1 MDFSI
6 GFHLG
11 TQSRVQTG
19 PLTKMQAV
27 GALVIVLVVTSVFQG
42 FLYWWPL
49 WQMQQVRAS
58 ERVEAELVAAEPL
71 RNGVRLTLADPV
83 NGTEQPCTWSA
94 EQASESL
101 TVLNG
106 PERQV
111 PCRRLA
117 DGTLEPTVFDLAPWL
132 LRVGLALFL
141 TIFLGVFG
149 GVAAEAFA
157 WTRRHRLACACGLM
171 SLPLVSALAL
181 SVTVDCA
188 SVVLLHL
195 LLFPLPYAAAWRALG
210 PERGEAAPEHSLL
223 AWLRKTRRVAWVV
236 PVFGLAAAAAGLGCF
251 IGDGVRLTQAGRS
264 LREREC
270 VELTPCG
277 AWTTTSSSG
286 GRHGGGSTTTYHL
299 LSAYTVGQ
307 RTYFAHWTTGELF
320 SLSAEAND
328 RAQRNIRALRSGYK
342 RTGSVAAG
350 DPTDVLPCE
359 AGLEEHPLRGQMPAV
374 ADILLRLAGTVA
386 LLLGAGLLSAVCP
399 LPGQARVYRY
409 TQDKTLCLAAPQHA
423 AGYLCVALPALLLV
437 SFCHFVTLWRIGL
450 GIPVLQLLL
459 LLPLPVG
466 AGICAAIFRRKTRKA
481 TAIQYRALGPGA
493 WEVELLPHGQRLS
506 KVEADGRTLAIDRAG
521 TGTWR
526 FTVPPGARDLLVLT
540 GDKQVLVLRA
550 E

>member
-27 GALVIVLVVTSVFQG
+27 GALVIVLVVTSAFQS

-49 WQMQQVRAS
+49 WQMQQARAS

-210 PERGEAAPEHSLL
+210 PERGEAAPALSLL
-223 AWLRKTRRVAWVV
+223 AWLRGVRRLAWIGLVFALVAV
-236 PVFGLAAAAAGLGCF
+236 AAGLGCF

-264 LREREC
+264 LRERER

-277 AWTTTSSSG
+277 AWTTTSHRG
-286 GRHGGGSTTTYHL
+286 GRGGGTTTSCHL
-299 LSAYTVGQ
+299 LAAYTVGQ
-307 RTYFAHWTTGELF
+307 RTYFAHWTTKEVF
-320 SLSAEAND
+320 SLSAEAID
-328 RAQRNIRALRSGYK
+328 RAHRNIRALRCGYK
-342 RTGSVAAG
+342 RSGSVAAG

-359 AGLEEHPLRGQMPAV
+359 AGLDEHPLRGKVPAI
-374 ADILLRLAGTVA
+374 ADYLLRLGGTLA

-409 TQDKTLCLAAPQHA
+409 KQDNTLCLAAPQQA

-466 AGICAAIFRRKTRKA
+466 AGICAAIFRRKARKA
-481 TAIQYRALGPGA
+481 TAIHCRALGPGA
-493 WEVELLPHGQRLS
+493 WEVELLPHGRRLS

-521 TGTWR
+521 AGTWR

-540 GDKQVLVLRA
+540 DDKQVLVLRA

>member
-1 MDFSI
+1 MMGFLI

-11 TQSRVQTG
+11 TQRRVQTG
-19 PLTKMQAV
+19 PLTKKQAV

-42 FLYWWPL
+42 LLYWWPL

-71 RNGVRLTLADPV
+71 KEGVRLTLADPV
-83 NGTEQPCTWSA
+83 SGTEQQCTWSA
-94 EQASESL
+94 EQASERL
-101 TVLNG
+101 QVLNG

-117 DGTLEPTVFDLAPWL
+117 DGTLEPMVFALAPWL

-141 TIFLGVFG
+141 TIFLGAFG
-149 GVAAEAFA
+149 GVSAEAFA

-181 SVTVDCA
+181 SVMVDSA

-195 LLFPLPYAAAWRALG
+195 LLFPLPYAAVWRALG

-223 AWLRKTRRVAWVV
+223 AWLRETRRVAWVV
-236 PVFGLAAAAAGLGCF
+236 PVFGLAAVAAGVGCF

-264 LREREC
+264 LRERER

-277 AWTTTSSSG
+277 AWTTTSSR
-286 GRHGGGSTTTYHL
+286 GRHGGGRTTTFHL
-299 LSAYTVGQ
+299 LAAYTVGQ
-307 RTYFAHWTTGELF
+307 RTYFAHWTTKEVF
-320 SLSAEAND
+320 SLSAEATD
-328 RAQRNIRALRSGYK
+328 RAHRNIRALRSGYK
-342 RTGSVAAG
+342 RSGSVAAG

-359 AGLEEHPLRGQMPAV
+359 AGPEEHPLRGQSPAV
-374 ADILLRLAGTVA
+374 ADYLLRLGGTLA
-386 LLLGAGLLSAVCP
+386 LLMGAGLLSAVCP

-409 TQDKTLCLAAPQHA
+409 KQDNTLCLAAPQQA

-437 SFCHFVTLWRIGL
+437 SCCHFVALWRVGL

-466 AGICAAIFRRKTRKA
+466 AGICAAIFRRKARKA
-481 TAIQYRALGPGA
+481 TTLHCRALGPGA
-493 WEVELLPHGQRLS
+493 WEVELLPHGRCLS
-506 KVEADGRTLAIDRAG
+506 KVEADGQALAIDRAG
-521 TGTWR
+521 VGTWR
-526 FTVPPGARDLLVLT
+526 FTVPPEARELLVLT
-540 GDKQVLVLRA
+540 GDKQVLVLRS

>member
-1 MDFSI
+1 MGFSI
-6 GFHLG
+6 RFHLG

-27 GALVIVLVVTSVFQG
+27 GALVMVLVVTSAFQG

-49 WQMQQVRAS
+49 WQMQQARAS

-83 NGTEQPCTWSA
+83 SGTEQQCTWSA
-94 EQASESL
+94 EQASGHL

-106 PERQV
+106 PERQIS
-111 PCRRLA
+111 CRRLA
-117 DGTLEPTVFDLAPWL
+117 DGTLEPMVFALAPWL
-132 LRVGLALFL
+132 MRVGLALFL
-141 TIFLGVFG
+141 TIFLGTFG
-149 GVAAEAFA
+149 GMAAEAFA

-181 SVTVDCA
+181 SVAVDAA
-188 SVVLLHL
+188 SVVLLQL

-210 PERGEAAPEHSLL
+210 PERGEAVPEHSLL
-223 AWLRKTRRVAWVV
+223 AWLQRTRRIAWVV
-236 PVFGLAAAAAGLGCF
+236 PVFGLAAVAAGVGCF
-251 IGDGVRLTQAGRS
+251 IGDGVRLTRASWS
-264 LREREC
+264 LRERER

-277 AWTTTSSSG
+277 AWTSTSSSG
-286 GRHGGGSTTTYHL
+286 GRHGGRSTIYHL

-307 RTYFAHWTTGELF
+307 RTYFAHWTTRETF
-320 SLSAEAND
+320 TLSAEAND
-328 RAQRNIRALRSGYK
+328 RAHRNIRALRSGYK
-342 RTGSVAAG
+342 RTGSVAVS

-359 AGLEEHPLRGQMPAV
+359 AGLEEHPLRGQVPAV
-374 ADILLRLAGTVA
+374 ADTFLRLAGTFA

-409 TQDKTLCLAAPQHA
+409 KQDNNLCLAAPQQA
-423 AGYLCVALPALLLV
+423 AGYLCVALPALLLI
-437 SFCHFVTLWRIGL
+437 SFCHFVTLWRVGL

-459 LLPLPVG
+459 LVPLPVG
-466 AGICAAIFRRKTRKA
+466 AAICAAIFRREARKA
-481 TAIQYRALGPGA
+481 TAIQCRALGPGA
-493 WEVELLPHGQRLS
+493 WEVELSPHGRRLS
-506 KVEADGRTLAIDRAG
+506 KVEVDGRTLAIDRAG
-521 TGTWR
+521 AGIWR
-526 FTVPPGARDLLVLT
+526 FTVPPGARELLVLT

>member
-6 GFHLG
+6 RFHLG
-11 TQSRVQTG
+11 TQCRVQTG
-19 PLTKMQAV
+19 PLTKTQAV
-27 GALVIVLVVTSVFQG
+27 EALVMVLVVTSVFQG

-49 WQMQQVRAS
+49 WQMQQARAS
-58 ERVEAELVAAEPL
+58 ERVEAELVAAVPL

-83 NGTEQPCTWSA
+83 SGTEQQCTWSA
-94 EQASESL
+94 EQASERAQ
-101 TVLNG
+101 VLNG

-117 DGTLEPTVFDLAPWL
+117 DGTLEPMVFALVPWL
-132 LRVGLALFL
+132 LRVGLALFF
-141 TIFLGVFG
+141 TIFLGAFG

-157 WTRRHRLACACGLM
+157 WTRRHRLACTCGLM

-181 SVTVDCA
+181 SVMVDSA

-210 PERGEAAPEHSLL
+210 PERGEAAPALSLL
-223 AWLRKTRRVAWVV
+223 AWLRGVRRLAWVGL
-236 PVFGLAAAAAGLGCF
+236 VFALVAVAAGLGCF
-251 IGDGVRLTQAGRS
+251 IGDGVRLTRASWS
-264 LREREC
+264 LRERER

-277 AWTTTSSSG
+277 AWTTTSSCG
-286 GRHGGGSTTTYHL
+286 GRHGGGRTTTYHL

-307 RTYFAHWTTGELF
+307 RTYFAHWTTGETF
-320 SLSAEAND
+320 TLSAEATD
-328 RAQRNIRALRSGYK
+328 RAHRNIRALRSGYK

-359 AGLEEHPLRGQMPAV
+359 AGLEEHPLRGKVPAI
-374 ADILLRLAGTVA
+374 ADYLLRLGGTLA
-386 LLLGAGLLSAVCP
+386 LLLGAGVLSAVCP

-409 TQDKTLCLAAPQHA
+409 TQDKTLCLAAPQQA
-423 AGYLCVALPALLLV
+423 AGYLCVVLPALLLV
-437 SFCHFVTLWRIGL
+437 SFCHFVTLWRVGL

-466 AGICAAIFRRKTRKA
+466 AIIFAVILRRKARKA
-481 TAIQYRALGPGA
+481 TAIHCRALGPGA
-493 WEVELLPHGQRLS
+493 WEVELLPHGRRLS

-521 TGTWR
+521 AGTWR
-526 FTVPPGARDLLVLT
+526 FTVPPESRDLLVLT